1 MFCPQCGQQ
10 QASDEMRFCSRC
22 GFALGVVSELIAH
35 DGVLAS
41 PVRAE
46 EDGKKSSR
54 RQTRMY
60 KGLVLFACGLL
71 VALISLAFTKAG
83 APVEVVAMLIAMLST
98 IISLFGF
105 FQFLAAYLSDEDA
118 QDLKQPSFSSQTI
131 PNRPAQLPTPAR
143 RPALQPAQGTP
154 ATDWQT
160 RTQTAEIAQPA
171 SVTEN
176 TTKLL
181 DDESIA
187 RRD

>member
-10 QASDEMRFCSRC
+10 QVSDEMRFCSRC
-22 GFALGVVSELIAH
+22 GFALGVVTELIAN

-41 PVRAE
+41 PVKAE
-46 EDGKKSSR
+46 EEKKPSR

-71 VALISLAFTKAG
+71 FTLISLAFTKAG
-83 APVEVVAMLIAMLST
+83 APVEVVAIVIAMLSG
-98 IISLFGF
+98 IVSLFGL
-105 FQFLAAYLSDEDA
+105 FQFLASYLSDESA
-118 QDLKQPSFSSQTI
+118 QDSTQTSSQTI
-131 PNRPAQLPTPAR
+131 PGTPIPLNEPKRRAALPT
-143 RPALQPAQGTP
+143 AQGTP
-154 ATDWQT
+154 ATDW
-160 RTQTAEIAQPA
+160 RPRPQTAEMAQPA

>member
-10 QASDEMRFCSRC
+10 QVSDEMRFCSRC
-22 GFALGVVSELIAH
+22 GFALGVVTELIAN

-41 PVRAE
+41 PVKTE
-46 EDGKKSSR
+46 EEKKPSR

-71 VALISLAFTKAG
+71 VTLISLAFTKAG
-83 APVEVVAMLIAMLST
+83 APVEVVAMLIAMLSG

-105 FQFLAAYLSDEDA
+105 FQFLASYLSDEIA
-118 QDLKQPSFSSQTI
+118 QGSTQTSSSQTI
-131 PNRPAQLPTPAR
+131 PGTPIPLNAPKRRDALP
-143 RPALQPAQGTP
+143 PAQGTP
-154 ATDWQT
+154 ATEW
-160 RTQTAEIAQPA
+160 RPRPQTAEMAQPA